1 MKDQKLIHPRIPSHI
16 TAFVIEFTHTFYWMS
31 DIYKYIF
38 YYISYDRHGNGG
50 DNMGYGCCGVGGDRM
65 RSFLT
70 RDEKISLLKEYKG
83 NLEKEIQGIT
93 EKIKD
98 LETKK

>member
-1 MKDQKLIHPRIPSHI
+1 
-16 TAFVIEFTHTFYWMS
+16 
-31 DIYKYIF
+31 
-38 YYISYDRHGNGG
+38 
-50 DNMGYGCCGVGGDRM
+50 MGYGCCGAETGSM
-65 RSFLT
+65 RNFLT

-93 EKIKD
+93 EKIKE

>member
-1 MKDQKLIHPRIPSHI
+1 MGVQ
-16 TAFVIEFTHTFYWMS
+16 
-31 DIYKYIF
+31 
-38 YYISYDRHGNGG
+38 GG
-50 DNMGYGCCGVGGDRM
+50 DNMGYGCCGVGTDSM
-65 RSFLT
+65 RNFLT

-93 EKIKD
+93 EKIKE

>member
-1 MKDQKLIHPRIPSHI
+1 
-16 TAFVIEFTHTFYWMS
+16 MS

-38 YYISYDRHGNGG
+38 YYISYNRYGIHGG
-50 DNMGYGCCGVGGDRM
+50 DNMGYGCCGVGVDRM

-70 RDEKISLLKEYKG
+70 RDEKISLLKEYKE
-83 NLEKEIQGIT
+83 NLQKEIQGLT

-98 LETKK
+98 LEEKK

>member
-1 MKDQKLIHPRIPSHI
+1 MGVQ
-16 TAFVIEFTHTFYWMS
+16 
-31 DIYKYIF
+31 
-38 YYISYDRHGNGG
+38 GG
-50 DNMGYGCCGVGGDRM
+50 DNMGYGCCGAETDSM
-65 RSFLT
+65 RNFLT

-93 EKIKD
+93 EKIKE